1 MKVLKF
7 GGTSVGTPES
17 LGNVHAIVESQPEP
31 CIVTVSALGGITDR
45 LIAAADMAAAGNCA
59 YSGIYDEIC
68 ARHRRVCEAVVPT
81 GYLGDA
87 WAAVKALLD
96 ELGTILKAINLL
108 REITERTRDLVVSYG
123 ERMSCIIVTSM
134 IPGAKL
140 AHSLDFIRTKSN
152 FGKSVLDQEATS
164 ALVRER
170 FAKLKDERTVIVPG
184 FIARDSDGRISNLG
198 RGGSDY
204 TAAILAA
211 ELDAKVLEIW
221 TDVDGFMSADPRIV
235 KDALVIDRLSFV
247 EAMELCNFGAKV
259 VYPPTIYP
267 VFHKNIPI
275 LIKNTFNPTAAGT
288 LIGDTRRGRA
298 IEDPAA
304 IGVSS
309 IADTRLVS
317 LKGADAALYN
327 RMINILTRNGI
338 ETMLTDDRESCG
350 IRGNDATRA
359 EALLNEE
366 FASEL
371 MTDALDAVKISD
383 RLATVALIGRGE
395 EDSTLPS
402 RLAKTLNSAG
412 IPICHTPQ
420 QVSPGSAAC
429 MVAADDLKD
438 ALQTIHAKFIHNSE
452 HKC

>member
-17 LGNVHAIVESQPEP
+17 LSNVRAIVESQSEP

-45 LIAAADMAAAGNCA
+45 LIAAADMAAAGDDT
-59 YSGIYDEIC
+59 YSEVFAEIC
-68 ARHRRVCEAVVPT
+68 ARHRRVCEAVVPS

-87 WAAVKALLD
+87 WEAVKGLLD
-96 ELGTILKAINLL
+96 ELDTILKAIRLL
-108 REITERTRDLVVSYG
+108 GEITERTRDLVVSYG

-134 IPGAKL
+134 IPGARL
-140 AHSLDFIRTKSN
+140 AHSLDFIRTRRN
-152 FGKSVLDQEATS
+152 FGKSVLDQELTSRLIAEQFATLQG
-164 ALVRER
+164 A
-170 FAKLKDERTVIVPG
+170 DTVIVPG

-211 ELDAKVLEIW
+211 ESGANVLEIW

-235 KDALVIDRLSFV
+235 KDAIVIERLSFV

-288 LIGDTRRGRA
+288 LIGDAHSGNAT
-298 IEDPAA
+298 EEPAA

-309 IADTRLVS
+309 IADTRLIT
-317 LKGADAALYN
+317 LKGAGSELYT
-327 RMINILTRNGI
+327 RMINALTRNGI
-338 ETMLTDDRESCG
+338 ETMMPDGKCSCG
-350 IRGNDATRA
+350 IRGTDSARA
-359 EALLNEE
+359 DALLHDE

-371 MTDALDAVKISD
+371 MGEELEAIKISD
-383 RLATVALIGRGE
+383 RLATVALIGRSE
-395 EDSTLPS
+395 ENSIDLPA
-402 RLAKTLNSAG
+402 RLVKTLNYAG
-412 IPICHTPQ
+412 IPISQAPQ
-420 QVSPGSAAC
+420 QVSPGSVAC
-429 MVAADDLKD
+429 MVAADDLKE
-438 ALQTIHAKFIHNSE
+438 AVQTIHAKFIHNTAS
-452 HKC
+452 

>member
-17 LGNVHAIVESQPEP
+17 LNNVRAIVESQSEP
-31 CIVTVSALGGITDR
+31 CIVTVSALGGITDC
-45 LIAAADMAAAGNCA
+45 LIAAADMAAAGDDA
-59 YSGIYDEIC
+59 YSEVFAKIS
-68 ARHRRVCEAVVPT
+68 ARHRHVCEAVVPS
-81 GYLGDA
+81 GYLGGA
-87 WAAVKALLD
+87 WEAVKGLLD
-96 ELGTILKAINLL
+96 ELETILKAICLL
-108 REITERTRDLVVSYG
+108 GEITERTRDLVVSYG

-134 IPGAKL
+134 IPGAEL
-140 AHSLDFIRTKSN
+140 AHSLDFIRTKRN
-152 FGKSVLDQEATS
+152 FGKSVLNQELTS
-164 ALVRER
+164 QLIAER
-170 FAKLKDERTVIVPG
+170 FAALRGIDTVIVPG

-211 ELDAKVLEIW
+211 ESGADVLEIW

-288 LIGDTRRGRA
+288 LIGDANSGKA
-298 IEDPAA
+298 IEPTAL
-304 IGVSS
+304 GVSS
-309 IADTRLVS
+309 IADTRLIT
-317 LKGADAALYN
+317 LNGAGNGIYN
-327 RMINILTRNGI
+327 RMINALTRNGI
-338 ETMLTDDRESCG
+338 ETMMPDGKCSCG
-350 IRGNDATRA
+350 IRGSDSDGAD
-359 EALLNEE
+359 ALLHDE

-371 MTDALDAVKISD
+371 MDGELESIKISD

-395 EDSTLPS
+395 GGTDLPA

-412 IPICHTPQ
+412 IPICQAPQ

-429 MVAADDLKD
+429 MVAANDLKE
-438 ALQTIHAKFIHNSE
+438 AIQTIHAKFITQI
-452 HKC
+452 HK